1 MRTGGTDAV
10 GRMGGFAVTVMT
22 DVMVRDAQK
31 SGRTN
36 WSPYLVGAGIGILS
50 WVAFAVFGDPLGVTT
65 AYSRVAS
72 LFAIPFIGSEA
83 VAANSY
89 WKSMP
94 LKWDYGV
101 WFLVGIPL
109 GAFLSAMRSGTWR
122 LELVPEVWKERF
134 GPSVAKRFVAAFL
147 GGVVI
152 MYGAR
157 LAGGCTSGHGISGGL
172 QLAVSS
178 WLFLAVMFATGLL
191 VSRIMFRKS

>member
-1 MRTGGTDAV
+1 MTTIAEPMVHEARRTRPVD
-10 GRMGGFAVTVMT
+10 
-22 DVMVRDAQK
+22 
-31 SGRTN
+31 
-36 WSPYLVGAGIGILS
+36 WSPYGVGVGIGMLS

-65 AYSRVAS
+65 AYSRIAS
-72 LFAIPFIGSEA
+72 LFAVPVIGADA

-101 WFLVGIPL
+101 WFLVGIPV
-109 GAFLSAMRSGTWR
+109 GSFLSAILSGTWR

-134 GPSVAKRFVAAFL
+134 GPSVAKRFIAAFL
-147 GGVVI
+147 GGIVI

-178 WLFLAVMFATGLL
+178 WLFLGVMFATGLG
-191 VSRIMFRKS
+191 VSAILFRK

>member
-1 MRTGGTDAV
+1 MTALTHNIDLERSNTGRID
-10 GRMGGFAVTVMT
+10 
-22 DVMVRDAQK
+22 
-31 SGRTN
+31 
-36 WSPYLVGAGIGILS
+36 WSPYLVGAGIGVLS
-50 WVAFAVFGDPLGVTT
+50 WVAFGLFGDPLGVTT

-72 LFAIPFIGSEA
+72 WFAVPIVGSET
-83 VAANSY
+83 VAQNSY

-109 GAFLSAMRSGTWR
+109 GAFLSSVLSGTWR
-122 LELVPEVWKERF
+122 LELVPEVWEERF
-134 GPSVAKRFVAAFL
+134 GPSVIKRFVAAFL

-178 WLFLAVMFATGLL
+178 WLFLAVMFATGLA
-191 VSRIMFRKS
+191 VSAVLFRKS

>member
-1 MRTGGTDAV
+1 MTT
-10 GRMGGFAVTVMT
+10 MT
-22 DVMVRDAQK
+22 DVMVRNTKK
-31 SGRTN
+31 SGRISR
-36 WSPYLVGAGIGILS
+36 SPYLVGAGIGVLS

-72 LFAIPFIGSEA
+72 LFAIPLMGTDA

-109 GAFLSAMRSGTWR
+109 GAFLSAILSGTWR
-122 LELVPEVWKERF
+122 LELVPDVWKERF
-134 GPSVAKRFVAAFL
+134 GPSVLKRFIAAFF

-172 QLAVSS
+172 QLALSS
-178 WLFLAVMFATGLL
+178 WVFLVVMFATGLL
-191 VSRIMFRKS
+191 VSRLMFRKS

>member
-1 MRTGGTDAV
+1 M
-10 GRMGGFAVTVMT
+10 TVMT
-22 DVMVRDAQK
+22 DAMVE
-31 SGRTN
+31 SGRETRRID
-36 WSPYLVGAGIGILS
+36 WSPYLVGVGIGVLS
-50 WVAFAVFGDPLGVTT
+50 WAAFGLFGDPLGVTT

-72 LFAIPFIGSEA
+72 LFAAPFIGADA
-83 VAANSY
+83 VASNSY

-109 GAFLSAMRSGTWR
+109 GALLSAILSGTWR

-134 GPSVAKRFVAAFL
+134 GPSVTRRFVAAFL
-147 GGVVI
+147 GGIVI

-172 QLAVSS
+172 QLALSS
-178 WLFLAVMFATGLL
+178 WLFLIVMFATGLL
-191 VSRIMFRKS
+191 VSTVMFRKS

>member
-1 MRTGGTDAV
+1 MTTIAEPMVHDA
-10 GRMGGFAVTVMT
+10 RHARRI
-22 DVMVRDAQK
+22 D
-31 SGRTN
+31 
-36 WSPYLVGAGIGILS
+36 WSPYLVGAGIGVLS
-50 WVAFAVFGDPLGVTT
+50 WMAFAVFGDPLGVTT

-72 LFAIPFIGSEA
+72 LFAVPVVGVDA

-101 WFLVGIPL
+101 WFLIGIPL
-109 GAFLSAMRSGTWR
+109 GAFLSAVLSGTWR
-122 LELVPEVWKERF
+122 FELVPEVWKERF
-134 GPSVAKRFVAAFL
+134 GPSVANRFVAAFL

-172 QLAVSS
+172 QLALSS
-178 WLFLAVMFATGLL
+178 WLFLAVMFATGLG
-191 VSRIMFRKS
+191 VSAVLFRK

>member
-1 MRTGGTDAV
+1 MTTITESYVREAPRTARID
-10 GRMGGFAVTVMT
+10 
-22 DVMVRDAQK
+22 
-31 SGRTN
+31 
-36 WSPYLVGAGIGILS
+36 WSPYLVGAGIGLLS
-50 WVAFAVFGDPLGVTT
+50 WIAFAVFGDPLGVTT

-72 LFAIPFIGSEA
+72 LFAVPVIGPEA
-83 VAANSY
+83 VAQNSY

-109 GAFLSAMRSGTWR
+109 GAFLSAVMSGTWR
-122 LELVPEVWKERF
+122 LEPLVPEVWKERF
-134 GPSVAKRFVAAFL
+134 GPSIAKRFVGAFL
-147 GGVVI
+147 GGIVI

-178 WLFLAVMFATGLL
+178 WLFLAVMFATGLGISAL
-191 VSRIMFRKS
+191 MFRKR

>member
-1 MRTGGTDAV
+1 MTAITDSL
-10 GRMGGFAVTVMT
+10 
-22 DVMVRDAQK
+22 VREAPRSARID
-31 SGRTN
+31 
-36 WSPYLVGAGIGILS
+36 WSPYLVGVGIGVLS
-50 WVAFAVFGDPLGVTT
+50 WIAFGLFGDPLGVTT

-72 LFAIPFIGSEA
+72 LFAIPVVGTDT
-83 VAANSY
+83 VAQNSY

-109 GAFLSAMRSGTWR
+109 GAFLSAILSGTWR
-122 LELVPEVWKERF
+122 LEFVPEVWKERF
-134 GPSVAKRFVAAFL
+134 GPSVAKRFVGAFL
-147 GGVVI
+147 GGLVI

-178 WLFLAVMFATGLL
+178 CLFLGVMFATGLVL
-191 VSRIMFRKS
+191 SAFLFRNQ